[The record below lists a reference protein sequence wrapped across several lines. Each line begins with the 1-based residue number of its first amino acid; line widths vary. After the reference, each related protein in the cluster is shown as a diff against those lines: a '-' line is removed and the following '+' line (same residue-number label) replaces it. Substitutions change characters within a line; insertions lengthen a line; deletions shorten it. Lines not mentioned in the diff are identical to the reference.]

1 MTGFKDKLK
10 DALSDFVEF
19 DEEGNV
25 KPDDAQADAP
35 KPRPAGVTSARASA
49 APDLSLS
56 DPEMVATLE
65 QAVARSTEPGYE
77 QFRTLYAAMDGVPD
91 EQLRYEVTLKALKA
105 SHKLGA
111 DAVLKS
117 IEDRLGLLDAE
128 RAKFD
133 EALAAETERSVE
145 GTKQQLQS
153 VADEIAAKQA
163 EIKEL
168 QGKQAS
174 LAQAAREAQAGIDR
188 SRSSFAA
195 AYTTVRSSLDAERTR
210 IATHLS
216 ARK

>member
-19 DEEGNV
+19 DAEQNDKDG
-25 KPDDAQADAP
+25 AQPAAPKQRADAVSI
-35 KPRPAGVTSARASA
+35 PRTAG
-49 APDLSLS
+49 PDLSLS

-65 QAVARSTEPGYE
+65 HAVARSTEPGYE
-77 QFRTLYAAMDGVPD
+77 QFRALYAAMDGVPD
-91 EQLRYEVTLKALKA
+91 EQLRYDVTLKALKA

-133 EALAAETERSVE
+133 EALTAETVRSVE

-168 QGKQAS
+168 QAKQAS
-174 LAQAAREAQAGIDR
+174 LAQSAREAQAGIDR
-188 SRSSFAA
+188 SRTSFAA
-195 AYTTVRSSLDAERTR
+195 AYSTVRSSLEVERTR

>member
-25 KPDDAQADAP
+25 KHPDA
-35 KPRPAGVTSARASA
+35 RPAAPSPRADSYA
-49 APDLSLS
+49 SPRSAPDLSLS

-65 QAVARSTEPGYE
+65 HAVARSTEPGYE
-77 QFRTLYAAMDGVPD
+77 QFKTLYAAMDAVPD
-91 EQLRYEVTLKALKA
+91 EQLRYDVTLKALQA

-111 DAVLKS
+111 QAVLKS
-117 IEDRLGLLDAE
+117 IEDRLALLDAE

-133 EALAAETERSVE
+133 EALEAETQRSVE

-153 VADEIAAKQA
+153 VADAIAAKQA

-168 QGKQAS
+168 QGKQAT
-174 LAQAAREAQAGIDR
+174 LGQAAREAQAGIDR
-188 SRSSFAA
+188 SRTSFAA
-195 AYTTVRSSLDAERTR
+195 AYSTVRSSLEVERTR
-210 IATHLS
+210 IASHLS

>member
-25 KPDDAQADAP
+25 KQPDTPAAAPSRRADA
-35 KPRPAGVTSARASA
+35 ATSTRSTG
-49 APDLSLS
+49 PDLSLS

-91 EQLRYEVTLKALKA
+91 EQLRYDVTLKALQA

-111 DAVLKS
+111 QAVLTS

-128 RAKFD
+128 RSKFD
-133 EALAAETERSVE
+133 EALEAETQRSVE

-153 VADEIAAKQA
+153 VADQIAAKQA

-168 QGKQAS
+168 QSKQAS

-188 SRSSFAA
+188 SRASFAA
-195 AYTTVRSSLDAERTR
+195 AYTTVHSSLDAERAR
-210 IATHLS
+210 IATHIS

>member
-25 KPDDAQADAP
+25 KQGDARPAAP
-35 KPRPAGVTSARASA
+35 KPRADGAASA
-49 APDLSLS
+49 PTVAPDLSLS

-65 QAVARSTEPGYE
+65 HAVARSTEPGYE

-91 EQLRYEVTLKALKA
+91 EQLRYDVTLKALQA

-111 DAVLKS
+111 REVLSS

-133 EALAAETERSVE
+133 EALEAETQRSVE
-145 GTKQQLQS
+145 GTKAQLQS

-168 QGKQAS
+168 QVKQAS
-174 LAQAAREAQAGIDR
+174 LAQAAREAQTGIDR
-188 SRSSFAA
+188 SRASFAA
-195 AYTTVRSSLDAERTR
+195 AYNTVRSSLDAERTR

-216 ARK
+216 RK

>member
-19 DEEGNV
+19 DEEGNA
-25 KPDDAQADAP
+25 KDGA
-35 KPRPAGVTSARASA
+35 RPAAPTQRADTIPARSTAG
-49 APDLSLS
+49 PDLSLS

-65 QAVARSTEPGYE
+65 HAVARSTEPGYE

-91 EQLRYEVTLKALKA
+91 EQLRYDVTLKALKA

-111 DAVLKS
+111 EAVLKS

-133 EALAAETERSVE
+133 EALAAETQRSVE
-145 GTKQQLQS
+145 GTKAQLQS

-163 EIKEL
+163 EIKDL

-174 LAQAAREAQAGIDR
+174 LAQAARDAQAGIDR
-188 SRSSFAA
+188 SRTSFAA
-195 AYTTVRSSLDAERTR
+195 AYSTVRSSLEVERTR

>member
-25 KPDDAQADAP
+25 KQNDA
-35 KPRPAGVTSARASA
+35 RPAAPSPRVDSFASPRS
-49 APDLSLS
+49 APDLSLT

-65 QAVARSTEPGYE
+65 HAVARSTEPGYE
-77 QFRTLYAAMDGVPD
+77 QFKTLYAAMDAVPD
-91 EQLRYEVTLKALKA
+91 EQLRYDVTLKALQA

-111 DAVLKS
+111 QAVLKS
-117 IEDRLGLLDAE
+117 IEDRLALLDAE

-133 EALAAETERSVE
+133 EALEAETQRSVE

-153 VADEIAAKQA
+153 VADAIAAKQA

-168 QGKQAS
+168 QGKQAT
-174 LAQAAREAQAGIDR
+174 LAQAAKEAQTGIDR
-188 SRSSFAA
+188 SRASFAA
-195 AYTTVRSSLDAERTR
+195 AYTTVHSSLDAERSR

>member
-10 DALSDFVEF
+10 DALYDFVEF
-19 DEEGNV
+19 DEEGNA
-25 KPDDAQADAP
+25 KHDDAQPPLRPRADGTA
-35 KPRPAGVTSARASA
+35 SARPGA

-56 DPEMVATLE
+56 DPEMVSTLE
-65 QAVARSTEPGYE
+65 HAVARSTEPGYE

-91 EQLRYEVTLKALKA
+91 EQLRYDVTLKALQA

-111 DAVLKS
+111 QAVLKS

-133 EALAAETERSVE
+133 AALAAETERSVE
-145 GTKQQLQS
+145 GAKRQLQS

-168 QGKQAS
+168 QSKQAS
-174 LAQAAREAQAGIDR
+174 LAQVAREAQAGIDR
-188 SRSSFAA
+188 SRASFAA
-195 AYTTVRSSLDAERTR
+195 AYTTVRSSLDVERTR

>member
-19 DEEGNV
+19 DEGQNDEDGAHPAAP
-25 KPDDAQADAP
+25 KQRADAVSS
-35 KPRPAGVTSARASA
+35 PRTAG
-49 APDLSLS
+49 PDLSLS

-65 QAVARSTEPGYE
+65 HAVARSTEPGYE
-77 QFRTLYAAMDGVPD
+77 QFRALYAAMDGVPD
-91 EQLRYEVTLKALKA
+91 EQLRYDVTLKALKA

-133 EALAAETERSVE
+133 EALTAETERSVE

-168 QGKQAS
+168 QAKQAS

-188 SRSSFAA
+188 SRTSFAA
-195 AYTTVRSSLDAERTR
+195 AYSTVRSSLEVERTR

>member
-19 DEEGNV
+19 DEAGNAR
-25 KPDDAQADAP
+25 PNDTHPAAPSPRAD
-35 KPRPAGVTSARASA
+35 GYTNARSG
-49 APDLSLS
+49 PDLSLS

-65 QAVARSTEPGYE
+65 HAVARSTEPGYE

-91 EQLRYEVTLKALKA
+91 EQLRYDVTLKALQA

-111 DAVLKS
+111 QAVLKS
-117 IEDRLGLLDAE
+117 IEDRLALLDAE

-133 EALAAETERSVE
+133 EALEAETQRSVE

-168 QGKQAS
+168 QGKQAT

-188 SRSSFAA
+188 SRASFAA
-195 AYTTVRSSLDAERTR
+195 AYTTVHSSLDAERSR

>member
-19 DEEGNV
+19 DEEGNA
-25 KPDDAQADAP
+25 KQNDAQPAAP
-35 KPRPAGVTSARASA
+35 RRPDGVGSGRPTA

-56 DPEMVATLE
+56 DPEMVTTLE
-65 QAVARSTEPGYE
+65 HAVARSTEPGYE

-91 EQLRYEVTLKALKA
+91 EQLRYDVTLKALQA
-105 SHKLGA
+105 SHKLGPQ
-111 DAVLKS
+111 AVLKS

-133 EALAAETERSVE
+133 TALAAETERSVD

-168 QGKQAS
+168 QGQQSS

-188 SRSSFAA
+188 SRASFAA

>member
-19 DEEGNV
+19 DEEGNA
-25 KPDDAQADAP
+25 KQDDSQPSAP
-35 KPRPAGVTSARASA
+35 RRRDGAASARPTA

-56 DPEMVATLE
+56 DPEMVETLE
-65 QAVARSTEPGYE
+65 HAVARSTEPGYE

-91 EQLRYEVTLKALKA
+91 EQLRYDVTLKALQA
-105 SHKLGA
+105 SHKLGPQ
-111 DAVLKS
+111 AVLKS

-133 EALAAETERSVE
+133 AALSAETERSVD

-153 VADEIAAKQA
+153 VAEEIAAKQA

-168 QGKQAS
+168 QGQQAS

-188 SRSSFAA
+188 SRASFAA

-216 ARK
+216 RK

>member
-19 DEEGNV
+19 DEEGNA
-25 KPDDAQADAP
+25 KDGA
-35 KPRPAGVTSARASA
+35 RPAAPTQRADTIPTRSTA
-49 APDLSLS
+49 GPDLSLS

-65 QAVARSTEPGYE
+65 HAVARSTEPGYE

-91 EQLRYEVTLKALKA
+91 EQLRYDVTLKALKA

-111 DAVLKS
+111 EAVLKS

-133 EALAAETERSVE
+133 EALAAETQRSVE
-145 GTKQQLQS
+145 GTKAQLQS

-163 EIKEL
+163 EIKDL

-174 LAQAAREAQAGIDR
+174 LAQAARDAQAGIDR
-188 SRSSFAA
+188 SRTSFAA
-195 AYTTVRSSLDAERTR
+195 AYSTVRSSLEVERTR

>member
-19 DEEGNV
+19 DEEGNA
-25 KPDDAQADAP
+25 KDGA
-35 KPRPAGVTSARASA
+35 RPAAPTQRADGIAAARSTVG
-49 APDLSLS
+49 PDLSLS

-65 QAVARSTEPGYE
+65 HAVARSTEPGYE

-91 EQLRYEVTLKALKA
+91 EQLRYDVTLKALKA

-111 DAVLKS
+111 EAVLKS

-145 GTKQQLQS
+145 GTKQELQS

-174 LAQAAREAQAGIDR
+174 LAQTARDAQAGIDR
-188 SRSSFAA
+188 SRTSFAA
-195 AYTTVRSSLDAERTR
+195 AYSTVRSSLEVERTR